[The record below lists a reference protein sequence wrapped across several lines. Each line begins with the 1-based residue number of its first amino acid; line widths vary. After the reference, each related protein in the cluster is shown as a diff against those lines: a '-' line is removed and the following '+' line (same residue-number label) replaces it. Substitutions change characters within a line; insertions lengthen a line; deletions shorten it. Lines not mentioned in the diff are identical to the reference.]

1 VKERIMKSNTSGPN
15 RLSRTAAKEV
25 PHRTDERFFAA
36 KADVK
41 KACEDLLHDLR
52 HSSAHAPM
60 VADLVTAVNRV
71 QQQLKDI
78 SADEPKASSAVRDM
92 AKEVQHLQLAETWVS
107 ATERVL
113 TRLGTGVSHEMR
125 DGLLEA
131 QDTVMWH
138 VRAQRWD
145 GELTAATTQLQRLV
159 QEAEAH
165 ASRVAG

>member
-1 VKERIMKSNTSGPN
+1 MTSNGSGPN

-25 PHRTDERFFAA
+25 PHRSDERFFAA

-52 HSSAHAPM
+52 HSTAHEPM

-78 SADEPKASSAVRDM
+78 APDEPKASSQVRDI

-107 ATERVL
+107 SAERVL
-113 TRLGTGVSHEMR
+113 ARLGSTAPAKMR
-125 DGLLEA
+125 DGVLEA
-131 QDTVMWH
+131 QDTVMWC
-138 VRAQRWD
+138 VRAEHWD
-145 GELTAATTQLQRLV
+145 GQLTAAVTQLQKQV
-159 QEAEAH
+159 QEAEAL
-165 ASRVAG
+165 ASRVAAG

>member
-1 VKERIMKSNTSGPN
+1 MKSNTSGPN

-25 PHRTDERFFAA
+25 PHRSDERFFAA

-52 HSSAHAPM
+52 HSSAHEPM
-60 VADLVTAVNRV
+60 VTDLVTAVNRV

-78 SADEPKASSAVRDM
+78 TPDQPKASSAVRDI

-107 ATERVL
+107 STERVL
-113 TRLGTGVSHEMR
+113 TRLGSGANKDMR

-131 QDTVMWH
+131 QDTVMWC
-138 VRAQRWD
+138 VRAEHWD
-145 GELTAATTQLQRLV
+145 GQLTAAVTQLQKLV